1 MGKRKKKHESNKFK
15 NELASISRVKPWEL
29 FVTDEDK
36 LGHEVLAMT
45 DFLSEAGDR
54 GINIIKQTGE
64 WNTVNH
70 LPEHLSNLSII
81 GDIGYSLINDKQYIV
96 DLASLS
102 PEIRMGLGSKYTFLA
117 GDKGMLTSIVKVGE
131 PGIIAQARI
140 KEVSNLRNVVTN
152 IHMIA
157 VKFAIGELS
166 HKLDMISSKLDIMHI
181 EQRQN
186 NFYTPFFH
194 VRTSILK
201 SADEAPNKQRRT
213 LQDAADRLMG
223 LIDSVMYDAK
233 TKLNAFSSAV
243 EKAEGENKLDEYI
256 KFFVEDF
263 ELLIRYVG
271 LYYVIVNYLEDNKRS
286 SHIITTYHR
295 FINQLTKDKKYFG
308 GRTAF
313 ELLHSFSNYTPS
325 TLDYWIIEP
334 PKMLQKLEVIRMLDT
349 DNLKSYYQL
358 EVGEGA

>member
-271 LYYVIVNYLEDNKRS
+271 LYNKRS